1 MLDNQLKERLWAIS
15 NESLLELM
23 AMATSPH
30 EKDFFEEL
38 QQIAETKKFENLKE
52 TIKKAKKGEFLTSG
66 S

>member
-38 QQIAETKKFENLKE
+38 QQIAETKNSKILK
-52 TIKKAKKGEFLTSG
+52 KQ
-66 S
+66 

>member
-1 MLDNQLKERLWAIS
+1 MLDNQLREMLWAIS
-15 NESLLELM
+15 SETMLELM

-38 QQIAETKKFENLKE
+38 QQIAETKEFENLKE

-66 S
+66 N